1 MQYRGAQPPPNGHT
15 SSRMHAR
22 PSTPPPQPNARSVD
36 KYRDDKVRQYSH
48 DRSMD
53 RVPTD
58 GRLKLV
64 RSGRHSPNEDLRVK
78 NRPPEPPEP
87 ATTSSATVAV
97 SKKKKKDRE
106 VSLIIIVYIK
116 LVT

>member
-1 MQYRGAQPPPNGHT
+1 
-15 SSRMHAR
+15 MHAR
-22 PSTPPPQPNARSVD
+22 PATPPPQPNARSVD
-36 KYRDDKVRQYSH
+36 KYRDDKVRRYSH

-53 RVPTD
+53 RVPAD

-64 RSGRHSPNEDLRVK
+64 RSGRHSPNEDLRLK

-87 ATTSSATVAV
+87 ASTSSSATVAV

-106 VSLIIIVYIK
+106 VSLVILCV
-116 LVT
+116 